1 MSGRSVSVTAAP
13 RNQNMQMRKRV
24 RELKDEAI
32 VRLRKAGLRPTRQ
45 RAELAALLFSH
56 SHRHVTA
63 EILREEAKDAGV
75 NVSLATVYNTLHQFT
90 DAGLLR
96 QVVVD
101 ASRSYFDTNVDEH
114 QHFYLEEQGTLIDIP
129 GETIA
134 IAGVPAAPKGTR
146 IERVDVVIRVRRQ

>member
-1 MSGRSVSVTAAP
+1 MSGRSVSVTTALCDEI
-13 RNQNMQMRKRV
+13 MTMRKRV

-63 EILREEAKDAGV
+63 EILREEAKGAGV

-114 QHFYLEEQGTLIDIP
+114 QHFYVEDHGTLIDIP
-129 GETIA
+129 GEAIA
-134 IAGVPAAPKGTR
+134 VAGVPAPPKGTR
-146 IERVDVVIRVRRQ
+146 IDRVDVVVRVRRE